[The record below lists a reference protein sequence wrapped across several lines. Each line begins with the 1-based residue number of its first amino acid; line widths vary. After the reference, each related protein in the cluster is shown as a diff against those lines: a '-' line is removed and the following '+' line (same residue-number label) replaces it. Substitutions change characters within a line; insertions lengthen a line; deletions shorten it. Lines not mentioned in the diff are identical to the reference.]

1 MVNGNMERR
10 KINIRDVHANSGQ
23 VEGLP
28 ANPRQIKDER
38 FRKLVQSVRDLPEM
52 TEARDLLVYPHYC
65 DVIIARWEKLTG
77 KEAVKL
83 ND

>member
-38 FRKLVQSVRDLPEM
+38 FRKLVQSVRDLP
-52 TEARDLLVYPHYC
+52 VYPHYC